1 MKIFDRYL
9 FKNLILATAFVAT
22 VLTFIIFL
30 TQSLKFLE
38 IIMESGSSGETFW
51 LLTALVLPRF
61 FEVILPLSL
70 MSATIFLYNKMTLDS
85 ELTAMRGM
93 GHSSIALARPAIM
106 LSILVALILWSLTL
120 WITPMSLA
128 KMQTIRDSL
137 KAEFSNILFREGIFN
152 EVGSGLTVYVREKN
166 ARGEMAGLMIHD
178 SRDKTAPPSTI
189 LARRGVLI
197 ANEDQ
202 SQVVVF
208 DGSRQD
214 YNPQTRVL
222 QRLAFDRYTVEL
234 PESTRT
240 TARWAEPDERT
251 LPELLNPD
259 MQNPRD
265 VEALREFN
273 VEIHRRFTS
282 PLLALSFP
290 LIGLLALLVGPIDR
304 RGQSKKIA
312 AAILVV
318 ILIQGL
324 FLASYNI
331 ARNSDLG
338 IMLMYVL
345 TIAPLCGA
353 LFTLSGFGEKRKGR
367 KVEQVGATA

>member
-9 FKNLILATAFVAT
+9 FKNLLLATTFVAI

-38 IIMESGSSGETFW
+38 IIMNSGSSGETFW

-93 GHSSIALARPAIM
+93 GHSAIALARPAII
-106 LSILVALILWSLTL
+106 LSILVAIILWGLTL
-120 WITPMSLA
+120 WITPLSLA
-128 KMQTIRDSL
+128 KMQSIRDSL
-137 KAEFSNILFREGIFN
+137 RAEFSNILFREGIFN

-166 ARGEMAGLMIHD
+166 ERGEMAGLMIHD

-189 LARRGVLI
+189 LARRGILLS
-197 ANEDQ
+197 NESQ
-202 SQVVVF
+202 SQVIVF
-208 DGSRQD
+208 NGSRQD
-214 YNPQTRVL
+214 YNPQTGVL
-222 QRLAFDRYTVEL
+222 QRLVFDRYTVEL
-234 PESTRT
+234 PESTRPK
-240 TARWAEPDERT
+240 AAWKEPDERT
-251 LPELLNPD
+251 LTELLNPD

-265 VEALREFN
+265 LNALREFN

-290 LIGLLALLVGPIDR
+290 LIGLLALLLGPIDR
-304 RGQSKKIA
+304 RGQTRKIV
-312 AAILVV
+312 AAILAV

-324 FLASYNI
+324 FLAAYNI
-331 ARNSDLG
+331 SRNSNAG
-338 IMLMYVL
+338 ILLMYAL
-345 TIAPLCGA
+345 TLFPLIGA
-353 LFTLSGFGEKRKGR
+353 LTLLSGIGKNRKLAKR
-367 KVEQVGATA
+367 VEQI

>member
-9 FKNLILATAFVAT
+9 FKNLILATTFVAI

-38 IIMESGSSGETFW
+38 IIMDSGSSGETFW

-93 GHSSIALARPAIM
+93 GHSAIALARPAII
-106 LSILVALILWSLTL
+106 LSILVAIILWSLTL
-120 WITPMSLA
+120 WITPISLA

-137 KAEFSNILFREGIFN
+137 TAEFSNILFREGIFN

-178 SRDKTAPPSTI
+178 SRDKTAPPSTV
-189 LARRGVLI
+189 LARRGILV
-197 ANEDQ
+197 ANENQ

-214 YNPQTRVL
+214 YNPQTKVL
-222 QRLAFDRYTVEL
+222 QRLAFDRYTVDL
-234 PESTRT
+234 PESTRAK
-240 TARWAEPDERT
+240 ARWSEPDERT

-259 MQNPRD
+259 MNNPRD
-265 VEALREFN
+265 VKALHEFN
-273 VEIHRRFTS
+273 VEIHRRIAS

-290 LIGLLALLVGPIDR
+290 LIGLLALLIGPIDR

-312 AAILVV
+312 LAILTV

-324 FLASYNI
+324 FLAAYNI
-331 ARNSDLG
+331 SRNSNIG
-338 IMLMYVL
+338 IILMYVL
-345 TIAPLCGA
+345 TVAPLCGA
-353 LFTLSGFGEKRKGR
+353 LFMLSGFGERYR
-367 KVEQVGATA
+367 RRTRTQRRTA